1 MRLALLVALIAGLA
15 TASVARTTTIYV
27 ASHSPE
33 VTQQQVAALLPTF
46 QTMLDRDLAPAWQ
59 LGPMRLTANP
69 AEEARADMVSYLEDE
84 ADCLGCLGYHELFGG
99 RPISYTFVAT
109 SEFYNEAWPV
119 VFTHELQEMAV
130 DPWINRGAFFRKRW
144 WLVEV
149 SDPVESGQYAYF
161 INGVPISDF
170 ILPSWYGGRRPFDF
184 THALTKP
191 GQVARHG
198 YASWWNPAT
207 GDWAQIFGYHARR

>member
-1 MRLALLVALIAGLA
+1 MKRLVLLVALIAAL
-15 TASVARTTTIYV
+15 TASAAQATTIYV
-27 ASHSPE
+27 GSHSEE
-33 VTQQQVAALLPTF
+33 VTQQQLAGLVPTF

-59 LGPMRLTANP
+59 LGPMRLTTNP
-69 AEEARADMVSYLEDE
+69 AEEKTADMVTYLEDF
-84 ADCLGCLGYHELFGG
+84 ADCLGCLGYHDVVGG
-99 RPISYTFVAT
+99 RPTGYTFVEA
-109 SEFYNEAWPV
+109 SIGWNEAWPL
-119 VFTHELQEMAV
+119 VFTHELQEMVV
-130 DPWINRGAFFRKRW
+130 DPWINRGAYFKKRW

-170 ILPSWYGGRRPFDF
+170 ILPSWYGGKKPFDF

-191 GQVARHG
+191 GQIARHG

-207 GDWAQIFGYHARR
+207 NDWDQVFGYHAKK